1 MIRSMLLCCILLA
14 TGPSTHAQE
23 AKPLGTLALD
33 LGRLK
38 DWGTKT
44 YTYEASQPGSS
55 EKTIMGR
62 VVLKTEMADNAILLT
77 DHFEIEFRA
86 KKLTLDLAHQC
97 KKDNFL
103 SPVRIDSKGEGDD
116 EFGTFVATIDE
127 EGATIRSDGR
137 ERKMELPKNVVTWSA
152 FFRLVTLL
160 PRQEGSRIS
169 YPYSLE
175 SEELNL
181 KKDFMVECLG
191 ADIVQSGKEGVTCTK
206 FRLTG
211 GGNNPAYYWV
221 DDDGVLRRV
230 LIDERK
236 LIRLT
241 GQRAQPGK
249 PAPEGDVAQ
258 LAAVVVVGVTQR
270 NPLFPDGF
278 TVGGLTIGRL
288 AGQVVQGF
296 GEEILFDE
304 PLVRQGEGRIF
315 REDRMTVAATET
327 HAPGRYDFDDELV
340 ELRIE
345 HADAELP
352 PGAVVL
358 GEGRGKRQQG
368 QAARRQRNVLFT
380 TAWLYSLT
388 SRRASLMLVLLL

>member
-1 MIRSMLLCCILLA
+1 MEGHGRLFKRL
-14 TGPSTHAQE
+14 ST
-23 AKPLGTLALD
+23 
-33 LGRLK
+33 LGR
-38 DWGTKT
+38 T
-44 YTYEASQPGSS
+44 
-55 EKTIMGR
+55 
-62 VVLKTEMADNAILLT
+62 
-77 DHFEIEFRA
+77 
-86 KKLTLDLAHQC
+86 
-97 KKDNFL
+97 
-103 SPVRIDSKGEGDD
+103 
-116 EFGTFVATIDE
+116 
-127 EGATIRSDGR
+127 
-137 ERKMELPKNVVTWSA
+137 
-152 FFRLVTLL
+152 RLVVGDGTAFAVQIGLRIFL
-160 PRQEGSRIS
+160 QNQLGS
-169 YPYSLE
+169 PL
-175 SEELNL
+175 
-181 KKDFMVECLG
+181 D
-191 ADIVQSGKEGVTCTK
+191 Q
-206 FRLTG
+206 
-211 GGNNPAYYWV
+211 
-221 DDDGVLRRV
+221 
-230 LIDERK
+230 
-236 LIRLT
+236 IR
-241 GQRAQPGK
+241 QRAQPGK

-278 TVGGLTIGRL
+278 TVGDLTIGRL